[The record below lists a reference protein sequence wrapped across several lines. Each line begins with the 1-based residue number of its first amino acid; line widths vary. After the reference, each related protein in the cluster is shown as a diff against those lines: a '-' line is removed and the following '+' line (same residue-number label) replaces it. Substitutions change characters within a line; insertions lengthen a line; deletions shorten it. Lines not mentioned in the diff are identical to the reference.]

1 MFDQKVKALE
11 LAVQGGG
18 TATEI
23 VTRATAYEGFLSGT
37 KPAAGAAAAAT
48 TKAPATPPPAGKA
61 TTAKAT
67 ATGAA
72 TGAAA
77 ANGAGKPNG
86 ATPPAGKP
94 NGAAPAATKPAA
106 AKAATPGAGASAQA
120 VPSDTKAPGGVN
132 TYADVVNKLRDVMTK
147 FTDPASP
154 NAGRV
159 KALGILTEIGKA
171 KSVRELKPALYDTV
185 VTALDAAL
193 TESEAADAEDA
204 LGDPPEHTGGGLD
217 VEDPTAQEPRDEL
230 GM

>member
-1 MFDQKVKALE
+1 MSDQKTKALE
-11 LAVQGGG
+11 LAIQGGG
-18 TATEI
+18 TAAE
-23 VTRATAYEGFLSGT
+23 VVARATTYEGFLSGT
-37 KPAAGAAAAAT
+37 KPAAGAAAT

-61 TTAKAT
+61 TTAKAN

-72 TGAAA
+72 T
-77 ANGAGKPNG
+77 GAGKPNG

-94 NGAAPAATKPAA
+94 NGAAPAAAKPAA

-159 KALGILTEIGKA
+159 KALGILTETGKA

-193 TESEAADAEDA
+193 TEGEAADAEDA